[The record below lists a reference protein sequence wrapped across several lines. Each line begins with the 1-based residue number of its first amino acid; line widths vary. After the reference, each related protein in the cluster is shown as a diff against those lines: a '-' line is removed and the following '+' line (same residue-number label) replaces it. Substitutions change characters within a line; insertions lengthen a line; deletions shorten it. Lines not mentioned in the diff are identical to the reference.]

1 MHKLVQFVG
10 QAIAYALF
18 AVAIGYFAT
27 RPAYTHLD
35 PDKALIKLSFSHA
48 GQRKGDCRRLTPE
61 ELAELAPNMRRPLD
75 CPRERLPLRVELLL
89 DGETVFQGELPPSGL
104 AGDGASTVYRKF
116 PVAPGQHRLT
126 ARLRDTARTEGFDYE
141 SEQDIV
147 LEPRQVFVVD
157 FKAALGGFI
166 FL

>member
-1 MHKLVQFVG
+1 MHRLVQLVG

-35 PDKALIKLSFSHA
+35 PGKALIKLSFSHA

-61 ELAELAPNMRRPLD
+61 ELAALAPNMRRPLD
-75 CPRERLPLRVELLL
+75 CPRERLPLRMELLL
-89 DGETVFQGELPPSGL
+89 DGETLFQGELPPSGL

-116 PVAPGQHRLT
+116 PVAPGRHRLT

-141 SEQDIV
+141 SERDVV
-147 LEPRQVFVVD
+147 LEPRQIFVVD
-157 FKAALGGFI
+157 FKAALGGFV